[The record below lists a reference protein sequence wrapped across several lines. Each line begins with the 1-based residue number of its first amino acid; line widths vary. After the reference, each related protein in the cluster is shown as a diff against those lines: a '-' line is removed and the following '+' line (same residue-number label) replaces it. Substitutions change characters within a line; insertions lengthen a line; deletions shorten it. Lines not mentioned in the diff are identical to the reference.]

1 MNNIDKLVEL
11 ISKRDYPDKESLI
24 QRLKAISSQFDDKF
38 KYTTDFIVE
47 LNDLLAQE
55 EKFSD
60 DEIQFLIKFSSIP
73 RQSSKEYLFDMLTEK
88 EKSIF
93 DCIDDKVLRSIS
105 FYNEK
110 RDNEVNVNDLLE
122 KLKYKGKKLIDG
134 NEIDFIVKIVRE
146 NFDKND
152 LIEILK

>member
-55 EKFSD
+55 ENFH
-60 DEIQFLIKFSSIP
+60 QF
-73 RQSSKEYLFDMLTEK
+73 Q
-88 EKSIF
+88 
-93 DCIDDKVLRSIS
+93 DKVQKNI
-105 FYNEK
+105 Y
-110 RDNEVNVNDLLE
+110 
-122 KLKYKGKKLIDG
+122 LIC
-134 NEIDFIVKIVRE
+134 
-146 NFDKND
+146 
-152 LIEILK
+152 

>member
-60 DEIQFLIKFSSIP
+60 DEIQFLIKFSSISINFLLAV
-73 RQSSKEYLFDMLTEK
+73 RLT
-88 EKSIF
+88 IF
-93 DCIDDKVLRSIS
+93 AVILTALS
-105 FYNEK
+105 F
-110 RDNEVNVNDLLE
+110 L
-122 KLKYKGKKLIDG
+122 
-134 NEIDFIVKIVRE
+134 
-146 NFDKND
+146 
-152 LIEILK
+152 